1 MASAPTRDIGHLD
14 QHYGLWLGE
23 FLELIP
29 DLIWPNSV
37 QTYAR
42 MRHDPQLTAILAA
55 YSLPIRR
62 AAWAIDPAGCRDEVV
77 QLVADDLGL
86 PVLGTDVKP
95 GPARR
100 RGVRWADHVRLA
112 LGSLT
117 YGFAPFE
124 RRYEIRDGRA
134 RLVNLG
140 ERLPHTIGAINL
152 HRDGTIA
159 SVQQD
164 IAPASHPI
172 PAARL
177 AWYVHEREGANWA
190 GRSILRASYG
200 AWLLKHEVWRVH
212 ATSIRRFG
220 MGVPSVTA
228 PVGAT
233 PGQVAEAQRLA
244 SAMRVGD
251 QSGVGMP
258 NGFQLAITGMT
269 GSVPDAMAFIHY
281 LDQQMSRSALA
292 GLMDLGDT
300 SNGSRAL
307 GQSFLDL
314 FLLSLQAVADEIAD
328 TATSGQ
334 PGIPG
339 IVTQLVDY
347 NWGENE
353 PAPRIVVQD
362 VGSRPEVTAE
372 ALDLLIRS
380 KAIDPDP
387 ELEAFVR
394 KMWKLPE
401 RSPDAP
407 PSQPPTPPAPPEP
420 EPAPAPQARRRAR
433 TPRPRRPR
441 AAAEEDG
448 TRRQLTLAE
457 NDSGMDPAAIQQAWQ
472 EALDGLLADWQDI
485 SETWRDD
492 LGQQIEQAID
502 DGDIEALSVLSLDSA
517 AAAALLAAAMVALAG
532 TSAEQMAAE
541 AESQGVQVEAP
552 PADEEALAAVAT
564 VIAVL
569 LAVWLAGAAAREA
582 LRLAVPGAAAAA
594 VAAAVVAFLASLSDR
609 FLKDQLGAALSQAQA
624 SGRFAVLDAAPSA
637 DQYIASEVLDAA
649 TCGPCRDVDGH
660 IFDDLDAARAAYGNG
675 SYIDC
680 QGGIRC
686 RGTTFAI
693 WI

>member
-23 FLELIP
+23 WLELIP
-29 DLIWPNSV
+29 DLIWPQSV

-62 AAWAIDPAGCRDEVV
+62 ATWAVDPAGCRDEVV

-86 PVLGTDVKP
+86 PILGTDATP

-152 HRDGTIA
+152 RRDGTIA

-164 IAPASHPI
+164 IAPASAPI
-172 PAARL
+172 PADRL

-190 GRSILRASYG
+190 GRSILRSSYG
-200 AWLLKHEVWRVH
+200 PWLLKHEVWRVH

-228 PVGAT
+228 PAGAT
-233 PGQVAEAQRLA
+233 PAQVAEAQRLA

-251 QSGVGMP
+251 QSGAGMP
-258 NGFQLAITGMT
+258 EGYKLAITGMT

-281 LDQQMSRSALA
+281 LDQQMSRSCLA

-353 PAPRIVVQD
+353 PAPKVVAPD
-362 VGSRPEVTAE
+362 VGDRHEVTAE
-372 ALDLLIRS
+372 ALDQLIS
-380 KAIDPDP
+380 CGAITPDA
-387 ELEAFVR
+387 ELEAYVR
-394 KMWKLPE
+394 TSWKLPE
-401 RSPDAP
+401 RTQTALPAP
-407 PSQPPTPPAPPEP
+407 PPAPQP
-420 EPAPAPQARRRAR
+420 EPAPAPQARRRPRAR
-433 TPRPRRPR
+433 RARQPR
-441 AAAEEDG
+441 AAAAEEG
-448 TRRQLTLAE
+448 SARRQLTLDE
-457 NDSGMDPAAIQQAWQ
+457 STSGMDPAAIQQAWQ
-472 EALDGLLADWQDI
+472 DELDQLLADWEPI
-485 SETWRDD
+485 AETWRTE
-492 LGQQIEQAID
+492 LGEQVEQALE
-502 DGDIEALSVLSLDSA
+502 DGDLAALAAMSLDSA
-517 AAAALLAAAMVALAG
+517 AAAALIAAAMVAMAE
-532 TSAEQMAAE
+532 TAAEQMAAE
-541 AESQGVQVEAP
+541 AESQGVTVEP
-552 PADEEALAAVAT
+552 PAVDEEELGAVAT
-564 VIAVL
+564 AIAVL

-582 LRLAVPGAAAAA
+582 LRLAVPGAVAAA
-594 VAAAVVAFLASLSDR
+594 VAAAVVAFLAGLSDR
-609 FLKDQLGAALSQAQA
+609 FLRDQLGAALSQAQA
-624 SGRFAVLDAAPSA
+624 SGRFAVLRDAPEAR
-637 DQYIASEVLDAA
+637 YISTEVLDAS
-649 TCGPCRDVDGH
+649 TCKPCQDIDG
-660 IFDDLDAARAAYGNG
+660 IEFDDLAAAETNYGTG
-675 SYIDC
+675 SYIHC
-680 QGGIRC
+680 EGGIRC
-686 RGTTFAI
+686 RGTVIALFND
-693 WI
+693 